1 MGQGLFGRL
10 QQELTAREKT
20 AGVTM
25 ADMLELPPPER
36 HLMNWL
42 MRSGEVS
49 AAAVAMQ
56 VGDPAQAQSL
66 LAGLIARGFV
76 REASSCGELTYQVR
90 LAPRRQRT
98 LPANIW
104 QALTD
109 KLGKQAGGG

>member
-1 MGQGLFGRL
+1 MTQGLFGRL
-10 QQELTAREKT
+10 QQELVAREKT

-25 ADMLELPPPER
+25 ADLLALPPVER
-36 HLMNWL
+36 QLLNWL

-49 AAAVAMQ
+49 ASAVATQ
-56 VGDPAQAQSL
+56 VGDRALAHSL
-66 LAGLIARGFV
+66 LVGLLARGFV
-76 REASSCGELTYQVR
+76 REYASAGEVYYQLR

-109 KLGKQAGGG
+109 KLGKKAGA